1 MAQVF
6 GIPAPNV
13 ISPLA
18 GIADLYGTVKDIEL
32 AKERLADEK
41 AARREKMELEKA
53 KFGFMQDQ
61 AYAQTPQGQ
70 VDTLTKLF
78 GGDSA
83 RAWQIVGSNIY
94 QNTMLPEAKMQQNI
108 NGVRQMMDAL
118 YPSRGAEASPSVYS
132 GAGGSLQLP
141 RVQSLPMA
149 ESPLPR

>member
-1 MAQVF
+1 MAQAF

-18 GIADLYGTVKDIEL
+18 GISDLYGTVKDIEL
-32 AKERLADEK
+32 AKEKLEAEK
-41 AARREKMELEKA
+41 EARRQKTELEMA
-53 KFGFMQDQ
+53 KFEFMKDQ

-70 VDTLTKLF
+70 VDALTKLF

-94 QNTMLPEAKMQQNI
+94 QNTMLPEAKMQQKV
-108 NGVRQMMDAL
+108 NGVRQMMDVL
-118 YPSRGAEASPSVYS
+118 YPSRGAAASPSVYS

-149 ESPLPR
+149 ESSLP